1 MLGRDH
7 ALSGALAFTAVAPLL
22 HVTGVHL
29 AAGTALTAGAGVL
42 PDLDEPGS
50 TIART
55 FGFLTGAFAW
65 IVHKISG
72 GHRKG
77 THSLVGVALMTV
89 ASLAAGSWQA
99 GALSGHPERWWHLVP
114 AGLILALL
122 ISAGFRALH
131 IGGHH
136 GDAAGIAVA
145 ALVIWKGWDLALV
158 RNVPVLAVCVTLG
171 MLAHLAGDMCTHDG
185 CPLLYPLSRHEFGL
199 LPEPVRITTNKLAEH
214 WVVSPLLLAG
224 LAYFLWRDA
233 GFSLAASGHLAG
245 RLSRR
250 HHPRPPGSSKCTA
263 SRASTR
269 PHDPQYSPGT
279 SRRPHF
285 WCEQPRRHH
294 LGDPVRQHRVGDPQR
309 ITPLGE
315 PPQVQQKRPLQDQQ
329 RPLVP
334 NGEQRRTDGA
344 GRPLAHFRAFGRVQR
359 SRAWMSGSLTCCFI
373 APEYPRR
380 VVRLLGRSPGIVC
393 RLSGMCRLF
402 PIVSRPRA
410 EFVLGDGLVDE
421 PATSRVH
428 RYGALSLARSR
439 RITAKHQ

>member
-77 THSLVGVALMTV
+77 THSLIGVAVMTV
-89 ASLAAGSWQA
+89 ASLAAGSWQV

-114 AGLILALL
+114 AGFILALL
-122 ISAGFRALH
+122 FSAGFRALH

-158 RNVPVLAVCVTLG
+158 TPRNVQVLAVCVTLG

-233 GFSLAASGHLAG
+233 GFSLAAPVHLAG
-245 RLSRR
+245 RLSGGITLGRPAAR
-250 HHPRPPGSSKCTA
+250 NAPPRGLAPGRMMA
-263 SRASTR
+263 PLAW
-269 PHDPQYSPGT
+269 HAAAA
-279 SRRPHF
+279 
-285 WCEQPRRHH
+285 QPRNTNSTSF
-294 LGDPVRQHRVGDPQR
+294 PQKS
-309 ITPLGE
+309 TL
-315 PPQVQQKRPLQDQQ
+315 
-329 RPLVP
+329 
-334 NGEQRRTDGA
+334 
-344 GRPLAHFRAFGRVQR
+344 
-359 SRAWMSGSLTCCFI
+359 
-373 APEYPRR
+373 
-380 VVRLLGRSPGIVC
+380 
-393 RLSGMCRLF
+393 
-402 PIVSRPRA
+402 
-410 EFVLGDGLVDE
+410 
-421 PATSRVH
+421 
-428 RYGALSLARSR
+428 
-439 RITAKHQ
+439 

>member
-29 AAGTALTAGAGVL
+29 AAGVALTAGAGVL

-99 GALSGHPERWWHLVP
+99 GALIGHPERWWHLVP
-114 AGLILALL
+114 AGFILALL
-122 ISAGFRALH
+122 FSAGFRALH

-136 GDAAGIAVA
+136 GDAAGIALA

-158 RNVPVLAVCVTLG
+158 TPRNVQVLAVCVTLG

-199 LPEPVRITTNKLAEH
+199 LPGPSGGTP
-214 WVVSPLLLAG
+214 VSPWL
-224 LAYFLWRDA
+224 
-233 GFSLAASGHLAG
+233 
-245 RLSRR
+245 
-250 HHPRPPGSSKCTA
+250 RPLTWPDGDPA
-263 SRASTR
+263 SRASGSGS
-269 PHDPQYSPGT
+269 D
-279 SRRPHF
+279 
-285 WCEQPRRHH
+285 
-294 LGDPVRQHRVGDPQR
+294 QR
-309 ITPLGE
+309 
-315 PPQVQQKRPLQDQQ
+315 
-329 RPLVP
+329 
-334 NGEQRRTDGA
+334 
-344 GRPLAHFRAFGRVQR
+344 GRVDDDADRIGGEWPGGPWPSHGRGDTGRWPRQR
-359 SRAWMSGSLTCCFI
+359 
-373 APEYPRR
+373 
-380 VVRLLGRSPGIVC
+380 
-393 RLSGMCRLF
+393 
-402 PIVSRPRA
+402 
-410 EFVLGDGLVDE
+410 
-421 PATSRVH
+421 
-428 RYGALSLARSR
+428 
-439 RITAKHQ
+439 

>member
-22 HVTGVHL
+22 HVSGVHL
-29 AAGTALTAGAGVL
+29 AAGMALTAGAGVL

-77 THSLVGVALMTV
+77 THSLAGVAVMAF

-99 GALSGHPERWWHLVP
+99 GARAAGGHPELWWHLVP

-122 ISAGFRALH
+122 FSAGFRALH

-145 ALVIWKGWDLALV
+145 ALMIWRGWVLITP
-158 RNVPVLAVCVTLG
+158 RHVPVLAVCVTLG
-171 MLAHLAGDMCTHDG
+171 MLAHIAGDMCTHDG

-214 WVVSPLLLAG
+214 WIVSPLLLAG

-233 GFSLAASGHLAG
+233 GFSLTSPGHLAG
-245 RLSRR
+245 RLSRQHR
-250 HHPRPPGSSKCTA
+250 PAPCAAGLVQRRPGPARRRQALPAAPRGEDARIQADTRR
-263 SRASTR
+263 SRSGR
-269 PHDPQYSPGT
+269 RIIS
-279 SRRPHF
+279 SRRSTAPSRS
-285 WCEQPRRHH
+285 Q
-294 LGDPVRQHRVGDPQR
+294 LSSAV
-309 ITPLGE
+309 TP
-315 PPQVQQKRPLQDQQ
+315 
-329 RPLVP
+329 
-334 NGEQRRTDGA
+334 
-344 GRPLAHFRAFGRVQR
+344 
-359 SRAWMSGSLTCCFI
+359 SR
-373 APEYPRR
+373 
-380 VVRLLGRSPGIVC
+380 
-393 RLSGMCRLF
+393 
-402 PIVSRPRA
+402 
-410 EFVLGDGLVDE
+410 
-421 PATSRVH
+421 
-428 RYGALSLARSR
+428 
-439 RITAKHQ
+439 